1 MKTEKEQIPRIYV
14 NTKELAAAL
23 SVGESTAEKIGKR
36 AGAFVMLEGCKRFNF
51 KKVLAYI
58 EQNEGTGKEYEA

>member
-1 MKTEKEQIPRIYV
+1 MEKEQIPRIYV

-23 SVGESTAEKIGKR
+23 SVGTATAEKIGKR
-36 AGAFVMLEGCKRFNF
+36 AGAFVKLEGCNRFNL

>member
-1 MKTEKEQIPRIYV
+1 M

-36 AGAFVMLEGCKRFNF
+36 AGAFVMLDGCKRFNF
-51 KKVLAYI
+51 KKVLAYT
-58 EQNEGTGKEYEA
+58 EQNEGTGKEYKE